1 MSEFDCERALPCEK
15 DCPRSFAQNHS
26 ALLLTEWLNRR
37 RRAKQP
43 PSPVGVAQ
51 EPIDFFRPDDKAI
64 VNRLICHQVFG
75 HFYRREPNRSVA
87 DQGISG
93 VSNTENRREMARRGV
108 KHRFWKQE
116 RTSLLR
122 AGLDRKST
130 RLNSSHGSI
139 SYAVFC
145 LKKKTITSST
155 PTQST
160 MANNISP
167 TT

>member
-64 VNRLICHQVFG
+64 VNRLICQQVFG

-87 DQGISG
+87 HQGISG
-93 VSNTENRREMARRGV
+93 ASNTENRREMARRGV

-116 RTSLLR
+116 RTRSEEHTSELQSHHDLVCRLL
-122 AGLDRKST
+122 LE
-130 RLNSSHGSI
+130 
-139 SYAVFC
+139 
-145 LKKKTITSST
+145 KKKTRQYAS
-155 PTQST
+155 QYD
-160 MANNISP
+160 
-167 TT
+167 